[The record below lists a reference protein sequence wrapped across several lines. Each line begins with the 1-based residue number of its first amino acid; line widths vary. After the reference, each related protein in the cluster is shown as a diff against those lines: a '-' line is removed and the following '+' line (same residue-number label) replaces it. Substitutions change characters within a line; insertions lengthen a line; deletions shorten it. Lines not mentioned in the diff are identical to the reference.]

1 MLDNEKHG
9 QIYEENHEE
18 EVAKLEKAGL
28 NQQGMKDSRISTIV
42 CTHPGFLEDMNFIMS
57 PMAPGFTPKAEVK
70 NVPFFSTFLN
80 SMESFYV
87 NRAASPE
94 ETNKLLERIM

>member
-1 MLDNEKHG
+1 
-9 QIYEENHEE
+9 
-18 EVAKLEKAGL
+18 
-28 NQQGMKDSRISTIV
+28 MKDSRISTIV

-57 PMAPGFTPKAEVK
+57 PIAPGFTPKAEVK

-94 ETNKLLERIM
+94 ETNKLLERIMQRQKDIEDLGLNWNPIHFYAEGTTTNGT